1 MERSGYFTVSSVE
14 LGREVTAALKWG
26 RTYARV
32 SYVTESRCNQQR
44 ASVLVF
50 LDSRMTDIL
59 GRTTVTV

>member
-1 MERSGYFTVSSVE
+1 ME
-14 LGREVTAALKWG
+14 LGREVTEALKWG

-32 SYVTESRCNQQR
+32 SYVTQSRCNQQR

>member
-14 LGREVTAALKWG
+14 LGREVTAALMWG

-32 SYVTESRCNQQR
+32 SYVTQSRRNQQR